1 MSSGGVE
8 DEVEVSV
15 RPRRCATDFMDGGG
29 SVDWELFFADMYSV
43 EDGQLS
49 FGVDASSEGG
59 GLVTLD
65 EVEAYAE
72 ALPAMV
78 APRDLLTRDEVEA
91 GLTT

>member
-1 MSSGGVE
+1 MCSFSSLSSGGVE

-72 ALPAMV
+72 A
-78 APRDLLTRDEVEA
+78 DERSEVIATSEVSHR
-91 GLTT
+91 